1 MLHAIKPGPGVL
13 PGNGMVI
20 EAILTFNLLFV
31 ALSVTN
37 PRGKIAIMPS
47 LPIAFCIGT
56 GIMAAVRLILFH
68 SECFLVYTVAI
79 LFNSFRICPSIQLA
93 KLFLVVVYLL
103 ILNTVPST
111 TLQ

>member
-1 MLHAIKPGPGVL
+1 MVTTCSRVGRSVGPDWFVLLVCMYRLQPLNNVTMLRPIIPGPGML
-13 PGNGMVI
+13 DGQAMMV

-56 GIMAAVRLILFH
+56 GIMAAV
-68 SECFLVYTVAI
+68 S
-79 LFNSFRICPSIQLA
+79 
-93 KLFLVVVYLL
+93 
-103 ILNTVPST
+103 
-111 TLQ
+111 